1 MGHGAIFLL
10 MSDIVLVTGGAGF
23 VGSHLVEGLLARG
36 LEVRIIDNLSS
47 GNREWVPSDEGLEFI
62 LGNINNGNLV
72 ADALDGCNHVYHM
85 AADPVIRGGFADSET
100 RTSQVENN
108 FSGTRS
114 LLEAMVE
121 QGVGAISF
129 ASSSVVYGDSV
140 ILPTPENYGPMRP
153 VSIYGATKLASEGLI
168 SAYSHGFD
176 LVYWIFRFANVVG
189 PRSGLGVVH
198 DFVSKLKR
206 DPNNLEILG
215 DGKQTKCYLHVI
227 DCVDAML
234 FAEERSRNE
243 IFNLGTPT
251 PISVDRV
258 AELVIEEMGL
268 ENVKLNYTGG
278 TRGWKGDLPTTFLD
292 TSRIRSLGWSPG
304 MDSEEAVREMARACM

>member
-1 MGHGAIFLL
+1 

-23 VGSHLVEGLLARG
+23 VGSHLVDGLLARG

-47 GNREWVPSDEGLEFI
+47 GNREWIPRDQGLEFI
-62 LGNINNGNLV
+62 RGDINDRDLV
-72 ADALDGCNHVYHM
+72 AEALDGCDHVYHM
-85 AADPVIRGGFADSET
+85 AADPVIRGGFADSGT
-100 RTSQVENN
+100 RESQVGNN
-108 FSGTRS
+108 FSGTWS

-121 QGVGAISF
+121 QGTGTISF
-129 ASSSVVYGDSV
+129 ASSSVVYGDAVV
-140 ILPTPENYGPMRP
+140 IPTPEDYGPMRP

-168 SAYSHGFD
+168 TAYSHGFD
-176 LVYWIFRFANVVG
+176 LSYWIFRFANVVG
-189 PRSGLGVVH
+189 PRSSLGVVH

-206 DPNNLEILG
+206 DPTNLEILG
-215 DGKQTKCYLHVI
+215 DGKQSKCYLHVL

-234 FAEERSRNE
+234 YVEEGSHNE

-268 ENVKLNYTGG
+268 EGVKLYYTGG
-278 TRGWKGDLPTTFLD
+278 TRGWKGDLPKTFLD

-304 MDSEEAVREMARACM
+304 RDSEEAVREMARACM